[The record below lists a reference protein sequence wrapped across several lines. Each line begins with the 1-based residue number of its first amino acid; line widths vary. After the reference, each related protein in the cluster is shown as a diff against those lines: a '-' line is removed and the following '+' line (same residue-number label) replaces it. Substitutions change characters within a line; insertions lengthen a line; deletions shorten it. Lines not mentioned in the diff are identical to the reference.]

1 MIRFETVNELALKV
15 TCQGGGVLYTKAGAF
30 IAGESAGGK
39 NYTFEKVLFGPQQG
53 LLQAAFGALTRRMA
67 GENLPLMKV
76 NFGGDSQTYYA
87 NAGQHVTA
95 YQLARR
101 SAVCGGGEHP
111 RVHGRLRLQRALPG
125 HGRGVAEGHRDL
137 DIDRARRQRVCGGAL

>member
-95 YQLARR
+95 YQLARGEVLSVEAEKTSSR
-101 SAVCGGGEHP
+101 SRATAITTCASWAWAWCRRRASRP
-111 RVHGRLRLQRALPG
+111 RH
-125 HGRGVAEGHRDL
+125 
-137 DIDRARRQRVCGGAL
+137 